1 MNIKSLTELS
11 ISNGYYEMIEPH
23 LIFRT
28 DIDLYTYEV
37 QKFEEMRI
45 DSVMM
50 SIYDDD
56 ESLLPNS
63 DIILYLNGIDNPLN
77 ILEGDILYY
86 PDSSTFDSFRMEP
99 TKASTTTSVASILS
113 TPNKTT
119 QKDKNRTNYLQ
130 NGYSLP
136 PVVLEESKP
145 PITLDNG
152 KVLVGGLN

>member
-1 MNIKSLTELS
+1 MDITSLTELTPS
-11 ISNGYYEMIEPH
+11 SNGYYEMIEPH
-23 LIFRT
+23 LIFRD
-28 DIDLYTYEV
+28 DIALYTYEV

-50 SIYDDD
+50 SIYNDVL
-56 ESLLPNS
+56 LLPNA

-77 ILEGDILYY
+77 IMEGDILYY
-86 PDSSTFDSFRMEP
+86 PESSKFDLFRLEP
-99 TKASTTTSVASILS
+99 TKSSTSTSIAAMLS

-119 QKDKNRTNYLQ
+119 QKDNNRINYLQ

-136 PVVLEESKP
+136 PVVLEESTP

-152 KVLVGGLN
+152 KVLVGGIN

>member
-1 MNIKSLTELS
+1 MDITSLTELG

-23 LIFRT
+23 LIYRN
-28 DIDLYTYEV
+28 DIPLYTYEV

-50 SIYDDD
+50 SIYDNIL
-56 ESLLPNS
+56 LLPNS

-86 PDSSTFDSFRMEP
+86 PDSSQFDLFRMEP
-99 TKASTTTSVASILS
+99 TKASTSTSVASILS

-119 QKDKNRTNYLQ
+119 QKDNNRTNYLQ

-145 PITLDNG
+145 PITLDHG
-152 KVLVGGLN
+152 KVLVGGIN